1 MAIQTHPVYACSHPQ
16 QPMPNAPFTPLPVP
30 GACRDCHLAETR
42 RAEAAIRATFDPQIE
57 TLKHQ
62 LRKARLVLWRSWDE
76 FLEKEIQRK
85 EEEMM
90 GLEKVR
96 DEAITEHWTEFG
108 ERWGYGWW

>member
-42 RAEAAIRATFDPQIE
+42 RAEAAIRATFDPRID
-57 TLKHQ
+57 TLKNQ

-76 FLEKEIQRK
+76 FLEKEILRK

-90 GLEKVR
+90 ALEKVR
-96 DEAITEHWTEFG
+96 DEAVTEHWTEFG
-108 ERWGYGWW
+108 ERWGYGW